1 MAKKDFNISSFPQ
14 GYYMSWFVTTQAAF
28 AVTVTL
34 ADTSGVYFANTRQST
49 EINPPLALGA
59 STINGS
65 SLQLTVDIPESDNIL
80 NSINSYNITRA
91 DGSIV
96 GFGFN
101 ISIEDSSDMDFN
113 DVNISLVAWVTKG

>member
-1 MAKKDFNISSFPQ
+1 
-14 GYYMSWFVTTQAAF
+14 MSWFVTTQAAF

>member
-1 MAKKDFNISSFPQ
+1 MAQKTFNLDSFPQ

-28 AVTVTL
+28 AITVSL
-34 ADTSGVYFANTRQST
+34 ADSSGTYFSQTKQSVN
-49 EINPPLALGA
+49 ISPPLAQGA

-65 SLQLTVDIPESDNIL
+65 SLQLTVNIPQSTGII

-91 DGSIV
+91 DGSTV

-101 ISIEDSSDMDFN
+101 ISIEDGSDMDFN